1 MRFNSPIA
9 LALLAGTLSH
19 ALPAPQ
25 DAPIDPSSLPTA
37 PSSDPSVA
45 TEQLEQLALFAQQQ
59 VEEALAAT
67 SSKRA
72 ACTWNNVSVRK
83 EWSALTKPERKAYTD
98 AVLCLQKKKA
108 NTPASLI
115 PGAKSR
121 FDDFVG
127 NHILKTMEIHYT
139 GTFLAWHRYFT
150 WQYEQALKNECG
162 YKGTQPYWDWAKT
175 AASGLEK
182 SAMLDGSASSMS
194 GNGKFIPGQ
203 GQVVIAGRGEP
214 YIYIPA
220 GTGGGCVTSGPFKDM
235 SKSSI
240 HTRDAHSG
248 TNNHSRG
255 QPWPRRSEHNQRN
268 RDRKRRRPLLQPQMS
283 DARLDRLQQQEVG

>member
-235 SKSSI
+235 SKY
-240 HTRDAHSG
+240 
-248 TNNHSRG
+248 
-255 QPWPRRSEHNQRN
+255 P
-268 RDRKRRRPLLQPQMS
+268 
-283 DARLDRLQQQEVG
+283 V